1 MSWQKSLVAM
11 AAVALGGLPA
21 EAQTIRANVISIGDG
36 DTLRVREGSRTLNV
50 RLACID
56 APETS
61 QAPHGARARAQLQAL
76 APVGSAVELRVKATD
91 RFGRS
96 VAELSRGSR
105 NLNQALVASAAA
117 FVYWQYIHGCDR
129 QTYSRLETEAR
140 LKGLGVWGV
149 SGGVQRP
156 WEYRS
161 RQRKPS
167 SSSSAPSGRQY
178 TCKQIGSLRER
189 QCLSARCRARSV
201 STSSTKRSSSNQLIG
216 PSTPWAHDHG
226 KGVWIAPGSMDRGLE
241 LGYFSPAPSPRSAGG
256 ASVGGEA

>member
-1 MSWQKSLVAM
+1 MVSSLLALI
-11 AAVALGGLPA
+11 AVALL
-21 EAQTIRANVISIGDG
+21 AQTRSATVVSIGDG
-36 DTLRVREGSRTLNV
+36 DTLRVLEAGRTLKV

-61 QAPHGARARAQLQAL
+61 QAPHGASARAQLQAL

-91 RFGRS
+91 RYGRS
-96 VAELSRGSR
+96 VAELSRGGR
-105 NLNQALVASAAA
+105 NLNQALVTSGAA
-117 FVYWQYIHGCDR
+117 FVYWQYIQGCDR

-226 KGVWIAPGSMDRGLE
+226 KGVWIAPGSVDRGFG
-241 LGYFSPAPSPRSAGG
+241 LGYCSPAPSPRSAGG